1 MESKA
6 SSQYRNIKDYMLLKA
21 KNGEYVVVGSK
32 RRIMIYQELYFDLAD
47 LVKEEVVPVRQST
60 GFLNLQTRTVNKK
73 RIAVNPSRRKEYEYF
88 TKSIIEYGKRME
100 WKSFRLFI
108 AEGKTRTIPYPR
120 RSWEY
125 IWQDLNFA

>member
-108 AEGKTRTIPYPR
+108 AEEKTRTIPYLR